1 MAPSKRTSSTDMV
14 LLRTLIPR
22 RNGITSHV
30 LEASRAACAAHR
42 VIAACPSADAPRR
55 ESAARTNVAVGASAP
70 VSSTIFLRYRSSCYR
85 RALAACGDEDGDCW
99 AHLCCSVS

>member
-30 LEASRAACAAHR
+30 LEASRAACAAHH
-42 VIAACPSADAPRR
+42 VIAALPERGRAAAGKRCPHKCRGGSECTR
-55 ESAARTNVAVGASAP
+55 E
-70 VSSTIFLRYRSSCYR
+70 
-85 RALAACGDEDGDCW
+85 
-99 AHLCCSVS
+99 